1 MPDLRSAMED
11 SSVAM
16 ELTDEQRGEL
26 IDALQESVEIARLL
40 RERIADEDSIVLLQ
54 DLERIAA
61 LLGISLPHGPSLA
74 GPDLP
79 GPTDRQSAR
88 V

>member
-1 MPDLRSAMED
+1 MPDLGFVMED
-11 SSVAM
+11 GSVAI
-16 ELTDEQRGEL
+16 ELTDEERGEL
-26 IDALQESVEIARLL
+26 IDALQESAEIARLL

-61 LLGISLPHGPSLA
+61 LLGISLSRGPSLA
-74 GPDLP
+74 DPGLP
-79 GPTDRQSAR
+79 GPTDGQPPR

>member
-1 MPDLRSAMED
+1 MAL
-11 SSVAM
+11 

-26 IDALQESVEIARLL
+26 TDALQESVEIARSL

-61 LLGISLPHGPSLA
+61 LLGISLSHGPSLA
-74 GPDLP
+74 DPALP
-79 GPTDRQSAR
+79 GPTDDRPPR